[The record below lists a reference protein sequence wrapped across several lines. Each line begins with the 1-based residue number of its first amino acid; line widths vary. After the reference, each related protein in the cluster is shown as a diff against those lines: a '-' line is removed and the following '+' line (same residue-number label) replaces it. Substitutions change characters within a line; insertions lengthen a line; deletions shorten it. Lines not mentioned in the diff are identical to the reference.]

1 MMRGT
6 TILPHGTGKT
16 QRIAVFTT
24 EEAEAK
30 KA

>member
-6 TILPHGTGKT
+6 TILPHGTGKSK
-16 QRIAVFTT
+16 RIAVFTAD
-24 EEAEAK
+24 EAEAK